1 MFPIHIVHSCYNHVI
16 HDITVT
22 MDICVCVDGPA
33 FQEGNNVTKWV
44 EFVTGSNFSLNCTVN
59 QANPPTFNLTS
70 SNTSSLTNNSYV
82 TINASSIQFIF
93 SNGQPQNRGHYT
105 CNATGPHAST
115 SLTYLMF
122 VGGMY
127 N

>member
-1 MFPIHIVHSCYNHVI
+1 MTSLLQY
-16 HDITVT
+16 
-22 MDICVCVDGPA
+22 ICVCVDGPA

-44 EFVTGSNFSLNCTVN
+44 EFATGSNFSLNCTVN

-105 CNATGPHAST
+105 CNATGPYAST